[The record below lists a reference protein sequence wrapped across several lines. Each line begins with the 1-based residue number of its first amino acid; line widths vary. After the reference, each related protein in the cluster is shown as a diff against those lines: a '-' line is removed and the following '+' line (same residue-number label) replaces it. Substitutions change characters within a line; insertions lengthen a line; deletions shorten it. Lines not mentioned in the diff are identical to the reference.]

1 MMVHMRRKKIIA
13 GILLVVSFALVLG
26 LLWYMKTHVRL
37 VTKDERRAVVV
48 TEVSKALERYYDEHG
63 RYPVVYSNDDLL
75 RELSAKK
82 YLDTAVRL
90 DVVRYVPIN
99 NGQTYELQ

>member
-1 MMVHMRRKKIIA
+1 MKKKWK
-13 GILLVVSFALVLG
+13 LLVSALVAIVVVLF
-26 LLWYMKTHVRL
+26 LSWYILTQVHF
-37 VTKDERRAVVV
+37 VTKAERRAIVV

-63 RYPVVYSNDDLL
+63 RYPVVFTNDDLA

-82 YLDTAVRL
+82 YFDTDVRL
-90 DVVRYVPIN
+90 DIVRYVPIN